1 MHEIFFYYVNLQHRE
16 DKPRN
21 EIFNYKNVSYICELF
36 PNYSSYTVLV
46 VDLN

>member
-1 MHEIFFYYVNLQHRE
+1 MHEIFFCYVHLQHRE

-21 EIFNYKNVSYICELF
+21 EIFNYKNVICELF